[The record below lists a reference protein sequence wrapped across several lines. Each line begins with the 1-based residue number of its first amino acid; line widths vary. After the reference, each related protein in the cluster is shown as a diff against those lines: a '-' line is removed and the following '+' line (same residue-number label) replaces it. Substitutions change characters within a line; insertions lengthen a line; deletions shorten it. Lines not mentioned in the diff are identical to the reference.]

1 MCMQT
6 NFGCCL
12 IDGEVVKS
20 KSEKLKVKNEKV
32 KTDKKNQKIK
42 KIIHQTKVEFE

>member
-6 NFGCCL
+6 NFGCCI

-20 KSEKLKVKNEKV
+20 KSEKLKVKNEK
-32 KTDKKNQKIK
+32 KTDKKSK
-42 KIIHQTKVEFE
+42 KTKKVIHQNEVEFG

>member
-12 IDGEVVKS
+12 IDGEVIKS
-20 KSEKLKVKNEKV
+20 KSEKLKVKNKKLKSKEK
-32 KTDKKNQKIK
+32 KKIK
-42 KIIHQTKVEFE
+42 KVIHQSEVGFE

>member
-6 NFGCCL
+6 NFGCCI

-20 KSEKLKVKNEKV
+20 KSEKLKVKNEK
-32 KTDKKNQKIK
+32 KTDKKAKKTK
-42 KIIHQTKVEFE
+42 KIIHQSEVEFE

>member
-6 NFGCCL
+6 NFGCCI

-20 KSEKLKVKNEKV
+20 KSEKLKVKNEK
-32 KTDKKNQKIK
+32 KTDKKAK
-42 KIIHQTKVEFE
+42 KTKKVIHQNEVEFG

>member
-6 NFGCCL
+6 NFGCCI

-20 KSEKLKVKNEKV
+20 KSEKLKVKNEK
-32 KTDKKNQKIK
+32 KTDKKAK
-42 KIIHQTKVEFE
+42 KTKKVIHQSEVEFE

>member
-20 KSEKLKVKNEKV
+20 KSEKLKVTNKKV
-32 KTDKKNQKIK
+32 KTDKKNK
-42 KIIHQTKVEFE
+42 KVKKVIHQSEVEFE

>member
-6 NFGCCL
+6 NFGCCI

-20 KSEKLKVKNEKV
+20 KSEKLKVKNEK
-32 KTDKKNQKIK
+32 KTDKKAKKTK
-42 KIIHQTKVEFE
+42 KIIHQSKVEFE

>member
-6 NFGCCL
+6 NYGCCI

-20 KSEKLKVKNEKV
+20 KSEKLKVKNEKS
-32 KTDKKNQKIK
+32 KTDKKAK
-42 KIIHQTKVEFE
+42 KTKKVIHQNEVKFG

>member
-6 NFGCCL
+6 QFGCCI

-20 KSEKLKVKNEKV
+20 KSEKLKMKNEKI
-32 KTDKKNQKIK
+32 KTDKKNK
-42 KIIHQTKVEFE
+42 KPKKVIHQSEVEFE